1 MSKDLSISKSVIRK
15 VYYEM
20 YVLCSIGIKLKKKK
34 VFLKWGIFTGCAL
47 KV

>member
-20 YVLCSIGIKLKKKK
+20 YVLCSIGIKVKKKIK
-34 VFLKWGIFTGCAL
+34 KIKNKLREVE
-47 KV
+47 